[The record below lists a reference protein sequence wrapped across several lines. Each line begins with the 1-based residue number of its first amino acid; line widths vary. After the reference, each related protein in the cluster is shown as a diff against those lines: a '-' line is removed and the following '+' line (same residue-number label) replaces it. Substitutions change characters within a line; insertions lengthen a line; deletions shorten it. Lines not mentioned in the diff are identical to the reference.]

1 MREAARLMGFEDSYK
16 LPDNY
21 VEAYDLMADGLAIP
35 VVRHLDEHVLEPVL
49 QASGVGLGLAAE

>member
-1 MREAARLMGFEDSYK
+1 MGFEDSYK